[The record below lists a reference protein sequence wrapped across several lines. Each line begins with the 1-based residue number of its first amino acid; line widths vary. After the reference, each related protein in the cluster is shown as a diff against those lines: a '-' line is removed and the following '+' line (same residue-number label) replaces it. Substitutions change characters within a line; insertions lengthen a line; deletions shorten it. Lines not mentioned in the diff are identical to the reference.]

1 MFCKKAPEKPCCLA
15 AFSPHLDM
23 MVVVMVILVCLSYL
37 STLVDV
43 GDEYLHD
50 SVMFTK
56 SVMLQPRSMA
66 SQTMKAAESPNT
78 TYKVADGFFVRLI
91 EHQQNEY
98 FQKRIAKCLGLV
110 TVECIEASVCG
121 SAWMSHE

>member
-78 TYKVADGFFVRLI
+78 TYKVADDFFVQLI

-98 FQKRIAKCLGLV
+98 FQKRIGSKCLGLV

-121 SAWMSHE
+121 SA

>member
-1 MFCKKAPEKPCCLA
+1 
-15 AFSPHLDM
+15 
-23 MVVVMVILVCLSYL
+23 
-37 STLVDV
+37 
-43 GDEYLHD
+43 
-50 SVMFTK
+50 
-56 SVMLQPRSMA
+56 MA

-98 FQKRIAKCLGLV
+98 FQKHIGSKCLGLV

>member
-23 MVVVMVILVCLSYL
+23 MVVVMVILVCLLYL
-37 STLVDV
+37 ATTV
-43 GDEYLHD
+43 D

-78 TYKVADGFFVRLI
+78 TYKVALIFLQVI
-91 EHQQNEY
+91 EHQQNE
-98 FQKRIAKCLGLV
+98 
-110 TVECIEASVCG
+110 
-121 SAWMSHE
+121 

>member
-1 MFCKKAPEKPCCLA
+1 
-15 AFSPHLDM
+15 
-23 MVVVMVILVCLSYL
+23 MVVVMVILVCLLYL
-37 STLVDV
+37 ATLVDVGDHVVGDHVV

-78 TYKVADGFFVRLI
+78 TYKVADVFFVRLI

>member
-1 MFCKKAPEKPCCLA
+1 MLVIMLLVIMLLVIICWW
-15 AFSPHLDM
+15 SYVGDH
-23 MVVVMVILVCLSYL
+23 VVGDHI
-37 STLVDV
+37 V

-98 FQKRIAKCLGLV
+98 FQKRIGFKMLRFGN
-110 TVECIEASVCG
+110 SRMYRG
-121 SAWMSHE
+121 

>member
-1 MFCKKAPEKPCCLA
+1 
-15 AFSPHLDM
+15 

-78 TYKVADGFFVRLI
+78 TYKVALIFLQVI
-91 EHQQNEY
+91 EHQQNE
-98 FQKRIAKCLGLV
+98 
-110 TVECIEASVCG
+110 
-121 SAWMSHE
+121 

>member
-1 MFCKKAPEKPCCLA
+1 
-15 AFSPHLDM
+15 
-23 MVVVMVILVCLSYL
+23 MVILECLFYL
-37 STLVDV
+37 STLVDVGDHVVGDHVVGDHVV

-78 TYKVADGFFVRLI
+78 TYKVADDFFVQLI

-98 FQKRIAKCLGLV
+98 FQKRIGSKCLGLV

-121 SAWMSHE
+121 SA

>member
-78 TYKVADGFFVRLI
+78 TYKVADVFFVRLI

-121 SAWMSHE
+121 SA